1 VPGPL
6 EDRLKLSPFVA
17 NVMVYGENRP
27 FNVALIVPDAVVIGE
42 WAAKEGISIAGA
54 GAMAGDP
61 RVRDKIAFEI
71 ESYSSTFRGYERI
84 RAFALIDD
92 DFTQDND
99 MLTPTLKLKR
109 RKVVSRWGAELERLC
124 EESIASHR
132 GDGDHLG
139 LATQR
144 RAGAGGDRQ

>member
-1 VPGPL
+1 
-6 EDRLKLSPFVA
+6 
-17 NVMVYGENRP
+17 MVYGENRP
-27 FNVALIVPDAVVIGE
+27 FNVALIVPDAVAVTE
-42 WAAKEGISIAGA
+42 WAAREGIAVGGA
-54 GAMAGDP
+54 GELAADP
-61 RVRDKIAFEI
+61 RVRDKLAFEI
-71 ESYSSTFRGYERI
+71 ESYSSTFKGYERI
-84 RAFALIDD
+84 RAFGLIDD

-124 EESIASHR
+124 QESIASHR

-139 LATQR
+139 LATPR